1 MTLYATFSINSLSL
15 THTGCWLYYHVC
27 VFRTFFTCHILYK
40 LPLSLSHTHTHTH
53 TLHAGHTTVQFSEL
67 ANELEDV
74 ASLWYS
80 LGLELGISCNTLDGI
95 AGETNMPS
103 ILLRRILQSWL
114 QNSEA
119 HLRTKKNLVE
129 ILKRNPIRNNRLAA
143 KIENNNGELI

>member
-1 MTLYATFSINSLSL
+1 MYLGLFLRATFSIKS
-15 THTGCWLYYHVC
+15 
-27 VFRTFFTCHILYK
+27 
-40 LPLSLSHTHTHTH
+40 LSLSHTHTHTH

-119 HLRTKKNLVE
+119 RLRTKKNLVE